1 MVAGRTGPIADQ
13 PKAETGG
20 SRPVNLQGD
29 SPEVVAF
36 ALLRYLAQLEQGSAR
51 ETGVVFDRE
60 WLLDAYADCL
70 AAVKGDRSGAIEAN
84 ATSTQAAKDRASGK
98 GRASAKGRAP
108 TKGRAR

>member
-1 MVAGRTGPIADQ
+1 MAAGRTGQTADQ
-13 PKAETGG
+13 PRAETGG

-51 ETGVVFDRE
+51 QTGVVFDRE

-70 AAVKGDRSGAIEAN
+70 AAVKGDRPAAAGDVAEASSK
-84 ATSTQAAKDRASGK
+84 T
-98 GRASAKGRAP
+98 AKGRAR
-108 TKGRAR
+108 TR